1 MEKFR
6 VRETRN
12 AQPHYL
18 YDLSLPLP
26 ERMAKRMLFPSAI
39 AMASFLGVSPQ
50 RIYASRGTKH
60 KIWSE
65 AQQGWFAVRIAS
77 THIISSK

>member
-6 VRETRN
+6 IRHACN

-18 YDLSLPLP
+18 YDLALPLP
-26 ERMAKRMLFPSAI
+26 ERIAKRMLFPSAI

-50 RIYASRGTKH
+50 RIYASRSTKH

-77 THIISSK
+77 TQIQIK